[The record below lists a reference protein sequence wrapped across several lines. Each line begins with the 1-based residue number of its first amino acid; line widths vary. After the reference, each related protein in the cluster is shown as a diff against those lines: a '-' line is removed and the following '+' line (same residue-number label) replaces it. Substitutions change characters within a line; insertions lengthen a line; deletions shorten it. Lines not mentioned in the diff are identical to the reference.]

1 MIEYIP
7 TIEDL
12 TNASENGLFAV
23 VNDGKLMGF
32 EREDT
37 KDEN

>member
-12 TNASENGLFAV
+12 INASEKGLFAV
-23 VNDGKLMGF
+23 VNDGILMGF
-32 EREDT
+32 EREET
-37 KDEN
+37 ENEI

>member
-12 TNASENGLFAV
+12 INASEKGLFAV
-23 VNDGKLMGF
+23 ISGGKLMGF
-32 EREDT
+32 EREGT